1 MSRNRKNRK
10 QPDPGVLVRLEATS
24 VYKPTRPDKVRGFYR
39 GVKARSKF
47 EFVPLGSRRHGL

>member
-24 VYKPTRPDKVRGFYR
+24 VYKPARPDKVRGFYR

-47 EFVPLGSRRHGL
+47 EFVPLGSRRVL